1 MKKLF
6 DEFRDE
12 PSKDF
17 VIDYNNEIKNIDD
30 ILKIQPAHFH
40 IDAFFEN
47 EDLIL
52 SVIGN
57 VDLTLAC
64 AKTLKPVE
72 QSIHIKTSIVIAD
85 HEEADF
91 MLDEDIELHDI
102 LFGTIIAEKPYVVY
116 HPDAKEL
123 SFEEKKSPHPAF
135 ADLDKLF
142 EK

>member
-30 ILKIQPAHFH
+30 ILKI
-40 IDAFFEN
+40 
-47 EDLIL
+47 
-52 SVIGN
+52 
-57 VDLTLAC
+57 LAC